1 MKLYELSSTSDV
13 KTVLEHLGVTHEGQK
28 LLVPKS
34 RLHLI
39 YIRDLKTPAANILKQ
54 DALSIGADLAVPKE
68 TVTCSVPLVDAL
80 LIANEKQLKELI
92 QKEKAQ
98 PFGLKMVSDALASLV
113 KQPVDDNAFEVM
125 GVVNA
130 NEDSFFQG
138 SRFQGDAAL
147 SHIVSMIDEGATIID
162 LGGVSSRPG
171 SLGVS
176 EEEELSR
183 VRPIIDL
190 IAHHNLT
197 CKARFSLDSYSP
209 LCLEYALSRGFSI
222 VNDIT
227 ALSDDAVARVAAKYR
242 ATVVLMHM
250 QNDPTTMQCE
260 PVYDNV
266 VLAVDAFFEERI
278 EKAKRFGISDM
289 ILDVGIGFGKTLEHN
304 LQLLKHHAHFL
315 RFGYPLLVGASRKS
329 MIDKIIPTPVEERLP
344 GTLALH
350 LKAYEEGATII
361 RAHDV
366 KAHVQALSVF
376 KALHLTV

>member
-1 MKLYELSSTSDV
+1 VKLYELSSTADV
-13 KTVLEHLGVTHEGQK
+13 KTVFDRLGVTHEGQK
-28 LLVPKS
+28 FLVPKTKL
-34 RLHLI
+34 RLI
-39 YIRDLKTPAANILKQ
+39 YIRELKTPAANILKQ

-68 TVTCSVPLVDAL
+68 TVTCSVPCVDAL
-80 LIANEKQLKELI
+80 LIANDKQLKELI

-98 PFGLKMVSDALASLV
+98 PFGLKAVSEALTSLTR
-113 KQPVDDNAFEVM
+113 QATDHAFEVM

-138 SRFQGDAAL
+138 SRFHGDAAL
-147 SHIVSMIDEGATIID
+147 AHIVSMIEAGATIID

-190 IAHHNLT
+190 IALHNLT

-227 ALSDDAVARVAAKYR
+227 ALCDDAVARVAAKYR
-242 ATVVLMHM
+242 AGVVLMHM

-278 EKAKRFGISDM
+278 EKAKRFGISDIM
-289 ILDVGIGFGKTLEHN
+289 LDVGIGFGKTLEHN

-366 KAHVQALSVF
+366 KAHMQALSVS

>member
-1 MKLYELSSTSDV
+1 VKLYELSSTADV
-13 KTVLEHLGVTHEGQK
+13 KTVFDRLGVTHEGQK
-28 LLVPKS
+28 LLVPKTKL
-34 RLHLI
+34 RLI
-39 YIRDLKTPAANILKQ
+39 YIRELKTPAANILKQ

-68 TVTCSVPLVDAL
+68 TVTCSVPCVDAL
-80 LIANEKQLKELI
+80 LIANDKQLKELI

-98 PFGLKMVSDALASLV
+98 PFGLKAVSEALTSLTR
-113 KQPVDDNAFEVM
+113 QATDHAFEVM

-138 SRFQGDAAL
+138 SRFHGDAAL
-147 SHIVSMIDEGATIID
+147 AHIVSMIEAGATIID

-190 IAHHNLT
+190 IALHNLT

-227 ALSDDAVARVAAKYR
+227 ALCDDAVARVAAKYR
-242 ATVVLMHM
+242 AGVVLMHM

-278 EKAKRFGISDM
+278 EKAKRFGISDIM
-289 ILDVGIGFGKTLEHN
+289 LDVGIGFGKTLEHN

-366 KAHVQALSVF
+366 KAHMQALSVS